1 MFNFDTNKNIEVY
14 TILTSAHEIN
24 EVILKD
30 IGYTY
35 ILLIKQ
41 ISAMYRTNVYVNVSW
56 AGVSIS

>member
-30 IGYTY
+30 IGYIIY
-35 ILLIKQ
+35 LY
-41 ISAMYRTNVYVNVSW
+41 SADKTNICYVSYERVR
-56 AGVSIS
+56 